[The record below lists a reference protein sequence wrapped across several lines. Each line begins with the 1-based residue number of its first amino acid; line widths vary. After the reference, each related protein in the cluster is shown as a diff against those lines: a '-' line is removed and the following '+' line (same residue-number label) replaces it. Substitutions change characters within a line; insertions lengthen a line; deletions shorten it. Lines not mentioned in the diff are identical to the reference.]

1 MAIEVGSL
9 YRWRGDALG
18 VAKDTRGVCY
28 SELGETCAGVL
39 FETGVTCAL
48 TDVELNR
55 YAEQLGRSA
64 EMAFYRFEDLG
75 RLLDDFARGRFAAVS
90 RHAGDATR
98 RVA

>member
-1 MAIEVGSL
+1 MAIEVGTL
-9 YRWRGDALG
+9 YRWRADALG
-18 VAKDTRGVCY
+18 VEKDTVGVCY

-55 YAEQLGRSA
+55 YAEHLGRA
-64 EMAFYRFEDLG
+64 PEMAFYRFEDLG
-75 RLLDDFARGRFAAVS
+75 RLLDDFARGRFAPVF
-90 RHAGDATR
+90 RHAEDAAR